1 MSKPIGIGIIG
12 ASPSRGWATT
22 AHIPAIAASPDL
34 ELRAVS
40 TSRRETAEQAAAKFG
55 VPAYD
60 NHLALVARPDVDLV
74 VVTVKVPT
82 HLELVGAAID
92 AGKAVLCEWPL
103 GNGLAEAIEL
113 TERARAA
120 GVRNFVGLQARSSP
134 EIAFVHDL
142 IRDGYVGEVLSS
154 SVIGSGR
161 SWGGKV
167 FTATTYTQ
175 DKRNGASMLTI
186 PFGHAIDAIC
196 LCLGEL
202 THLSAETAIRR
213 PTARVGETGEILP
226 VTVPDQILVAGALQ
240 SGAPLSAHYRGG
252 VCAGTNFLWEING
265 TEGDIVVTAAHGHT
279 QMAQLHV
286 SGAKNG
292 GNLAELPTPA
302 KYRWTPEG
310 TPGGDALNV
319 AQAYARIVQDMRDG
333 GQRAPDFAHA
343 TLRHRMLAAIEKAAE
358 TGTRQSYL

>member
-1 MSKPIGIGIIG
+1 MAKPIGIGIIG
-12 ASPSRGWATT
+12 ASPSRGWATS
-22 AHIPAIAASPDL
+22 AHIPAIKASPDL
-34 ELRAVS
+34 EQRAVS

-82 HLELVGAAID
+82 HLELVSAAID

-113 TERARAA
+113 TERAKTA

-167 FTATTYTQ
+167 FASSIYTQ
-175 DKRNGASMLTI
+175 DQRNGASMLTI

-196 LCLGEL
+196 QCLGEL

-213 PTARVGETGEILP
+213 ATARVDETGEILP
-226 VTVPDQILVAGALQ
+226 VTVPDQILVAGTLQ

-252 VCAGTNFLWEING
+252 LCAGANFLWEING
-265 TEGDIVVTAAHGHT
+265 TEGDLVVTAAHGHT

-286 SGAKNG
+286 SGAKTG
-292 GNLAELPTPA
+292 GKLAELPTPA

-310 TPGGDALNV
+310 APGGDAFNV

-343 TLRHRMLAAIEKAAE
+343 TLRHRMLAAIEKSAE
-358 TGTRQSYL
+358 TGTRQTYI